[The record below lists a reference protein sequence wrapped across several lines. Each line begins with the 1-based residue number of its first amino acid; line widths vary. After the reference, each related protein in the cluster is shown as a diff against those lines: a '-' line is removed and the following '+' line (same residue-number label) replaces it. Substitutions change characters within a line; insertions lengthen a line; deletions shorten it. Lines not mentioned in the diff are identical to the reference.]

1 MAAETSRKHLEER
14 VEELTRQL
22 HGNEEKLAVYERR
35 ATGVSGVATQRQNED
50 MTREQ
55 QLEAEVA
62 DLRYVRVR
70 ICRQLSPHATSSSSA
85 LKVAQVDLATARS
98 HVQQFQ
104 EISQANETALAT
116 LNATYDEY
124 KSSTEAELTR
134 RAVSNMLL
142 VQRL

>member
-1 MAAETSRKHLEER
+1 M
-14 VEELTRQL
+14 
-22 HGNEEKLAVYERR
+22 YERR
-35 ATGVSGVATQRQNED
+35 GTGVNGVATQHLNED

-62 DLRYVRVR
+62 DLRSVPIFHSQANVFLHVVDR
-70 ICRQLSPHATSSSSA
+70 SA

-116 LNATYDEY
+116 MNATYDEY
-124 KSSTEAELTR
+124 KSSTEAELAR
-134 RAVSNMLL
+134 RTVSTALPL
-142 VQRL
+142 THV